1 MVRNTLQAMLCL
13 FCLLWSRIIVGKG
26 CNDKRKSGGVF
37 WEGGLLVS
45 VVDIVY
51 VNLYFM
57 LVCLMT
63 RGEGG
68 ECFRRWVGGRA
79 TSRVGKVARS
89 WLSPFYSC
97 KIPRLLS
104 HPRYS
109 LVGAYSTS
117 VDETDKMRI
126 LRRNRD
132 CGQRA
137 EHICGIVH
145 TSTMANSIMDL
156 LTQMPKRWPQP
167 PKAPRAKNF
176 LEGSMLFSV
185 KI

>member
-104 HPRYS
+104 QPRYS
-109 LVGAYSTS
+109 LVGA
-117 VDETDKMRI
+117 
-126 LRRNRD
+126 
-132 CGQRA
+132 
-137 EHICGIVH
+137 HIQQV
-145 TSTMANSIMDL
+145 
-156 LTQMPKRWPQP
+156 LTKRKRWGFWVGLWPEG
-167 PKAPRAKNF
+167 RAYMRHRAHFNDGQF
-176 LEGSMLFSV
+176 DNGLAHTNA
-185 KI
+185 

>member
-1 MVRNTLQAMLCL
+1 MVRNTLQAMLCT

-37 WEGGLLVS
+37 WEGGLLVP

-109 LVGAYSTS
+109 LVGA
-117 VDETDKMRI
+117 
-126 LRRNRD
+126 
-132 CGQRA
+132 
-137 EHICGIVH
+137 HIQQVLTKRTRWGFWEGIGTV
-145 TSTMANSIMDL
+145 ARGLSIYAASCTL
-156 LTQMPKRWPQP
+156 QRWPI
-167 PKAPRAKNF
+167 R
-176 LEGSMLFSV
+176 
-185 KI
+185 

>member
-37 WEGGLLVS
+37 WEGGLLVF

-104 HPRYS
+104 QPRYS
-109 LVGAYSTS
+109 LVGAYIQQVLTKRTRWGFW
-117 VDETDKMRI
+117 E
-126 LRRNRD
+126 
-132 CGQRA
+132 G
-137 EHICGIVH
+137 GIGTV
-145 TSTMANSIMDL
+145 ARGPSIYAASCTL
-156 LTQMPKRWPQP
+156 QRWPI
-167 PKAPRAKNF
+167 R
-176 LEGSMLFSV
+176 
-185 KI
+185 

>member
-1 MVRNTLQAMLCL
+1 MTREKVAECFGRDEERWC
-13 FCLLWSRIIVGKG
+13 FK
-26 CNDKRKSGGVF
+26 
-37 WEGGLLVS
+37 
-45 VVDIVY
+45 
-51 VNLYFM
+51 

-63 RGEGG
+63 RGESR
-68 ECFRRWVGGRA
+68 ECFRRWAGGRA

-104 HPRYS
+104 QPRYS
-109 LVGAYSTS
+109 LVGTYSTS

-145 TSTMANSIMDL
+145 TSTTANSIMDL

-167 PKAPRAKNF
+167 PKHLGQRIF
-176 LEGSMLFSV
+176 LRDRCFSLW
-185 KI
+185 KSKAI